1 MSFFGFFSKSDVN
14 EGVNEFKNVS
24 GAVLL
29 DVRTRDE
36 YACGHIENSI
46 NVPLDALHAV
56 VSKIKNR
63 NTPVFVYC
71 YSGARS
77 GQATTLLKRMGYTD
91 VRNIGG
97 IASYRGKVVR

>member
-36 YACGHIENSI
+36 
-46 NVPLDALHAV
+46 
-56 VSKIKNR
+56 
-63 NTPVFVYC
+63 
-71 YSGARS
+71 
-77 GQATTLLKRMGYTD
+77 
-91 VRNIGG
+91 
-97 IASYRGKVVR
+97 